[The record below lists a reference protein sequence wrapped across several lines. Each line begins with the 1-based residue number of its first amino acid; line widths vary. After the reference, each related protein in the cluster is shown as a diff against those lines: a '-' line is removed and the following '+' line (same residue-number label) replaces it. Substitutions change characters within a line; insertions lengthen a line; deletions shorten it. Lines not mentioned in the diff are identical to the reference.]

1 MNIVFRG
8 RSVTK
13 RKQAR
18 KYIPWRSKVR
28 ITSRTIVAALVL
40 LIVGGLYLAV
50 NARVAD
56 AGREVLVRQN
66 QRAELQRQIAELT
79 STLASLTMP
88 QRMLERALALG
99 YEPADMSDMLYVSV
113 PDYVPPGEFVA
124 PRPPGSRTERQA
136 ALSPAYTETLG
147 EWVLR
152 VVRPDRGTSQ

>member
-1 MNIVFRG
+1 M
-8 RSVTK
+8 K
-13 RKQAR
+13 RKQVR
-18 KYIPWRSKVR
+18 KPIPWRSKLR

-40 LIVGGLYLAV
+40 LLVGGLYLAV

-56 AGREVLVRQN
+56 AGREVLQLQD

-79 STLASLTMP
+79 STRAELTMP

-99 YEPADMSDMLYVSV
+99 YEPADMADMV
-113 PDYVPPGEFVA
+113 YVPVAGYSPPAEFVA
-124 PRPPGSRTERQA
+124 PRPAASTTDRQA

-152 VVRPDRGTSQ
+152 MVRPRGGVQ